1 MTPPPPQLVGF
12 IHDTGYDSL
21 PQAVRHQ
28 MRRCLLDLLGV
39 AAAGTRTP
47 MSRIM
52 RDHAHR
58 HGAGTEHAPR
68 LLFDGRRA
76 AGPMA
81 ALANAATI
89 DSMDGH
95 DGHRLV
101 KGHAGAAVLPA
112 ALAFLDG
119 SPTADSHDLVAA
131 LAVGYEVAL
140 RAGLA
145 LHGSAADYHSSGAW
159 NALGAAAVGSRM
171 LGLDAAATRHALGIA
186 EYSAPRAPMMRA
198 IAHPTMVK
206 DSSAWGAQAGV
217 AAAMLASDGFT
228 GAPADLTA
236 VNVAW
241 EDLGNS
247 WRCLEL
253 YFKPYPVCRWAQPA
267 VAATLELA
275 TAHGIT
281 PNQVVDVQVT
291 TFEAAAQ
298 LHTTRPKTTEEAQ
311 YSLPFAVAAALSHG
325 ILLPETVI
333 EPSKDR
339 ETQRLM
345 DLIQVVSSP
354 SMTAEFPSVR
364 RATVTIGLSDGRSWS
379 SGPTTAKGDPEDPL
393 TDQELVAK
401 FECFSDGLNRA
412 DGVDLAALLALKAMP
427 LGDLLEAVS
436 RPLLTDPPTA
446 ATLGESPSFV

>member
-1 MTPPPPQLVGF
+1 MTPLPSPLVGF
-12 IHDTGYDSL
+12 IHDTEFDSL
-21 PQAVRHQ
+21 PHPVRHQ

-52 RDHAHR
+52 REHAHR
-58 HGAGTEHAPR
+58 YGSGAAAPR

-76 AGPMA
+76 APPLA

-101 KGHAGAAVLPA
+101 KGHAGATVLPA
-112 ALAFLDG
+112 ALAVLDG
-119 SPTADSHDLVAA
+119 SSAADSDDLLVA

-159 NALGAAAVGSRM
+159 NALGAAAVGSRV
-171 LGLDAAATRHALGIA
+171 LGLSAEQTRHALGIA

-217 AAAMLASDGFT
+217 AAALLAADGFT
-228 GAPADLTA
+228 GAPADLTTT
-236 VNVAW
+236 NGAW
-241 EDLGNS
+241 EDLGNA
-247 WRCLEL
+247 WRCLEQ

-267 VAATLELA
+267 VAAALELA
-275 TAHGIT
+275 TAHDIA
-281 PNQVVDVQVT
+281 PDRIADIQVA
-291 TFEAAAQ
+291 TFEAAAK
-298 LHTTRPKTTEEAQ
+298 LHTARPRTTEEAQ
-311 YSLPFAVAAALSHG
+311 YSLPFAVAAALTDRT
-325 ILLPETVI
+325 LVPRNVL
-333 EPSKDR
+333 EPTRDR
-339 ETQRLM
+339 EAQRLM
-345 DLIQVVSSP
+345 ELVKVVVSP
-354 SMTAEFPSVR
+354 SMTAEFPAVR
-364 RATVTIGLSDGRSWS
+364 RATVTIGDIDGSSWS

-393 TDQELVAK
+393 SDEDLVAK
-401 FECFSDGLNRA
+401 FRCFTHGLTRA
-412 DGVDLAALLALKAMP
+412 DGIDLAGLLAENAVPLAALL
-427 LGDLLEAVS
+427 DEVT
-436 RPLLTDPPTA
+436 RPLLTDPPA
-446 ATLGESPSFV
+446 AAALGEPAAFV